1 MLICILQYINLSVR
15 VFKSGKDKA
24 FIYPFSLL
32 APMEKRFDVIVIGAG
47 SGLLISSEAASRG
60 LKVAVID
67 HGPFGGTCLNRGCIP
82 SKMLIHSADVM
93 DCIKRAELFG
103 IKAKVTGIDW
113 SHIVNRVNRTVD
125 TEAREIEKGNRS
137 AKKITVYKETAKFI
151 ASKTVQVGKD
161 TLTAD
166 RIFICAGTRPSTPP
180 IPGLDKVKYITSDEA
195 LRLPKQP
202 KSMVV
207 IGGGYIAA
215 ELAHFFG
222 SLGTRITILQRSGWL
237 LTNEDTEV
245 GQAFTKV
252 FARKHNIVLN
262 ANTTRVFQ
270 KGKEIAVEY
279 AVGKQ
284 KKVVSGEQLMVAT
297 GRVPNSDILDVAKAG
312 VKTFGPGFV
321 KTDEFMETNVPAIW
335 AIGDIA
341 GVYLFK
347 HSANLE
353 AEYAAHNA
361 FSASKVPVP
370 YDAMPHAVF
379 SSPQIGSVGLTE
391 DQLKEKKMPYVVGR
405 YKYHNA
411 AYGHSI
417 EDKDG
422 FVKVL
427 ADPKTR
433 AILGCHIMGT
443 EAATLIHEV
452 IVAMK
457 HKLGV
462 DGILNTVHV
471 HPALPEV
478 VQRAFASIEF

>member
-1 MLICILQYINLSVR
+1 MQ
-15 VFKSGKDKA
+15 
-24 FIYPFSLL
+24 
-32 APMEKRFDVIVIGAG
+32 KRFDVIVIGAG
-47 SGLLISSEAASRG
+47 SGLRISSEAAERG

-93 DCIKRAELFG
+93 EIIRRAHLFG
-103 IKAKVTGIDW
+103 ITAKVTGLNW
-113 SHIVNRVNRTVD
+113 KQIVTRVNRTID
-125 TEAREIEKGNRS
+125 GEAQAIEKGNRS
-137 AKKITVYKETAKFI
+137 VKNITVYKDTARFI
-151 ASKTVQVGKD
+151 GRKKLQVSKDVI
-161 TLTAD
+161 TAD
-166 RIFICAGTRPSTPP
+166 KIFICAGTRPSVPP
-180 IPGLDKVKYITSDEA
+180 IPGLDKVKHITSDEA

-202 KSMVV
+202 KSLVV

-222 SLGTRITILQRSGWL
+222 SLGTKVTVLQRSGWL

-245 GQAFTKV
+245 AQAFTRV
-252 FARKHNIVLN
+252 FSRKHNVILN
-262 ANTTRVFQ
+262 ANTTRVFKQ
-270 KGKEIAVEY
+270 GKNIAVEY
-279 AVGKQ
+279 EVKGK
-284 KKVVSGEQLMVAT
+284 KRVAIGEQLLVAT
-297 GRVPNSDILDVAKAG
+297 GRIPNTDILDTAKTG
-312 VKTFGPGFV
+312 LETFKPGFV
-321 KTDEFMETNVPAIW
+321 KTNQHMETSVPGIW

-361 FSASKVPVP
+361 FNPANKAPVP

-379 SSPQIGSVGLTE
+379 SSPQIGSVGATE
-391 DQLKEKKMPYVVGR
+391 EELKEKKIPYVIGKYR
-405 YKYHNA
+405 YHNA

-457 HKLGV
+457 GKLGV
-462 DGILNTVHV
+462 DGILNAVHV